1 MLRPSTYSP
10 LLRGADYVV
19 HSMGIL
25 MEADYKGLVSGR
37 ESPLTGLKKV
47 FAASRDRGVN
57 PLDSKPGEDIKP
69 VNANDQFS
77 YEVMNRDSAIALAR
91 HASEEKAEAFC
102 YVSAS
107 GGAPVLPH
115 RYIKTKRE
123 AESTIASTFPN
134 MRGVFPRPP
143 LMYDPSRPIT
153 MATAAMAGGG
163 TIVNQLTG
171 RYFDKFMGA
180 AGVKPLKVDTVAEAI
195 VEALAD
201 EKVQGPIE
209 VPELEEL
216 AAKAW
221 RKSML

>member
-1 MLRPSTYSP
+1 
-10 LLRGADYVV
+10 
-19 HSMGIL
+19 MGIL

-37 ESPLTGLKKV
+37 ESPLTGLQKV

-57 PLDSKPGEDIKP
+57 PLESKPDEDIKP
-69 VNANDQFS
+69 KSANDQFS
-77 YEVMNRDSAIALAR
+77 YEVMNRDSAIALAK
-91 HASEEKAEAFC
+91 HANEENADAFC
-102 YVSAS
+102 YVSAA

-123 AESTIASTFPN
+123 AENTISTSFPR

-143 LMYDPSRPIT
+143 LMYDSSRPIT

-171 RYFDKFMGA
+171 RYFDRFMGA

-201 EKVQGPIE
+201 ENVKGPIE

-216 AAKAW
+216 ATKGW
-221 RKSML
+221 RKTML